1 MEEENDAITER
12 LNTHSLKIL
21 TAIGEVKQVAESANG
36 HAEKAYDEA
45 KAAKDKANDNAVNI
59 AKIQGEMPGLVKQV
73 DKVEGWFI
81 KMLMT
86 AVGSGGVA
94 GTLAAVLLE
103 VLRK

>member
-1 MEEENDAITER
+1 MEDNDVITQRLAIQEA
-12 LNTHSLKIL
+12 KIL

-36 HAEKAYDEA
+36 HAEKAYAEA
-45 KAAKDKANDNAVNI
+45 KAAKDKAQANAVSI
-59 AKIQGEMPGLVKQV
+59 ALIQGEMPGLIKQV

-86 AVGSGGVA
+86 AVAGGGAA

-103 VLRK
+103 VLKK